1 MVVKEDLRLP
11 FTFIRVLTMSVTVKR
26 IVSTCDFPEI
36 SEQLAVT
43 GPLTRTHARTHART
57 QARKFWAI
65 SCHRS
70 ADCPLLMNPCVDR
83 GCGEGGGREC

>member
-1 MVVKEDLRLP
+1 MVVKEDLWLP

-43 GPLTRTHARTHART
+43 GLLTRTHARTHARKPGNFEQLAVT
-57 QARKFWAI
+57 G
-65 SCHRS
+65 
-70 ADCPLLMNPCVDR
+70 LLIAHC
-83 GCGEGGGREC
+83 